1 MTNTLFDTTDTTK
14 IKYEN
19 KLIYDFQGCTINL
32 NEITKDADN
41 KITSFT
47 FLNQTPEPN
56 IIYTQSESST
66 ASLYHKKA
74 YIYNSIFKKG
84 DDNSIK
90 GELIIE
96 HTPLS
101 DSSDKHYVC
110 FLLKYEDTDN
120 INEMDKLIEFLYQS
134 SDVFSTEIIE
144 LNKCIESNICVVA
157 PVVSSNNA
165 ELQLPVYVFTT
176 PITINSSSV
185 AKIADILNNGIFD
198 TNQEFTAYSVI
209 PSTNITLRGGDDI
222 YIDCSPTG
230 ESQETI
236 NTYSIPINSDMETS
250 LDARDTMKTATNFAL
265 FTMFAFAILTVSP
278 HLYQMSVI
286 RYVLNNTNDDKSGKL
301 KKSDDVFSGVGLR
314 TIDMFISIIS
324 VIIIIIT
331 LIVGFNKDYFPLILG
346 GLIFSTAVLLSG
358 IAIFNSKNNPD
369 FLSLNSKK
377 IIYGNDAN
385 EIANASYFDWKA
397 FKHLILD
404 VAWFIPFLL
413 GIITIVTTMI
423 VQLYIA
429 KTDATGGLVTM
440 GAFFIIA
447 IIMYIYSQSNKLAT
461 NTATTDTATT
471 NTA

>member
-1 MTNTLFDTTDTTK
+1 
-14 IKYEN
+14 
-19 KLIYDFQGCTINL
+19 
-32 NEITKDADN
+32 
-41 KITSFT
+41 
-47 FLNQTPEPN
+47 
-56 IIYTQSESST
+56 
-66 ASLYHKKA
+66 
-74 YIYNSIFKKG
+74 
-84 DDNSIK
+84 
-90 GELIIE
+90 
-96 HTPLS
+96 
-101 DSSDKHYVC
+101 
-110 FLLKYEDTDN
+110 
-120 INEMDKLIEFLYQS
+120 
-134 SDVFSTEIIE
+134 
-144 LNKCIESNICVVA
+144 
-157 PVVSSNNA
+157 
-165 ELQLPVYVFTT
+165 
-176 PITINSSSV
+176 
-185 AKIADILNNGIFD
+185 
-198 TNQEFTAYSVI
+198 
-209 PSTNITLRGGDDI
+209 
-222 YIDCSPTG
+222 
-230 ESQETI
+230 
-236 NTYSIPINSDMETS
+236 
-250 LDARDTMKTATNFAL
+250 
-265 FTMFAFAILTVSP
+265 
-278 HLYQMSVI
+278 MSVI